1 MFYLNDRHS
10 LPLSSL
16 ATLQHQI
23 NCMIK
28 SGLQQAQQEKY
39 NSAKDF
45 MEDILVNVHPELLE
59 QINYIIAAIQALPQD
74 ACDQRLLPLAEKICN
89 EMHMLY
95 ISEKEVLFPFIT
107 MLAKQNEKSRS
118 CSLFKDSKV
127 HYTGTLRFINELK
140 TCLKEYSREA
150 GDPLFIST
158 IIETLQDLEQ
168 QHIFLQATKD
178 KYLFAQFKSCSG
190 CKTLS

>member
-1 MFYLNDRHS
+1 
-10 LPLSSL
+10 
-16 ATLQHQI
+16 
-23 NCMIK
+23 MIT
-28 SGLQQAQQEKY
+28 SGQQQAQQEKY
-39 NSAKDF
+39 TSAMDF

-89 EMHMLY
+89 EMHKLY
-95 ISEKEVLFPFIT
+95 LSEKEVLFPFIST
-107 MLAKQNEKSRS
+107 LAKQNEKSKS
-118 CSLFKDSKV
+118 CSLFKESKV

-140 TCLKEYSREA
+140 TCLKENSHEA

-158 IIETLQDLEQ
+158 IVETVQHLEQ
-168 QHIFLQATKD
+168 QHIFLQATKE

-190 CKTLS
+190 CNIVS